1 MNINEKGNRMFSYYS
16 QCHKASKGLV
26 FLSLLFIT
34 FFLNTTAFA
43 DETCDQWEELALTT
57 PAPPS
62 SAKNFK
68 RYHHMLERFPEKADV
83 LFFGDSL
90 AAGWSKKATKT
101 AFMQKHVGN
110 IGFGGSVVQTAL
122 WALENAPVEL
132 LSPKTIVL
140 LLGTNN
146 LKRNS
151 ACAIG
156 NGMVAV
162 VNKLHFVWPSAI
174 IYIIDIPPRGKLF
187 NEHDTKRIEVNRAL
201 AKLPETYNFVQLIN
215 GFDDKITCKTRPVT
229 FWQQW
234 FPNQFPDVC
243 ENYKTDNLHLSS
255 SGYDLISLMLKQRW
269 INEN

>member
-1 MNINEKGNRMFSYYS
+1 MGINEKGNRMISFYS
-16 QCHKASKGLV
+16 QCHTASKGSIL
-26 FLSLLFIT
+26 LSLLLIT
-34 FFLNTTAFA
+34 FFLNNAAFA

-68 RYHHMLERFPEKADV
+68 RYHHMLERFPKKADV
-83 LFFGDSL
+83 VLFGDSL
-90 AAGWSKKATKT
+90 AAGWPKKATQT
-101 AFMQKHVGN
+101 AFLQKRVGN

-122 WALENAPVEL
+122 LALENAPVDL
-132 LSPKTIVL
+132 LSPDIVVL

-151 ACAIG
+151 ACAIT

-162 VNKLHFVWPSAI
+162 VNKLHTVWPSAI

-187 NEHDTKRIEVNRAL
+187 NEYDTKRIAVNQAL

-243 ENYKTDNLHLSS
+243 ANYKTDNLHLSS
-255 SGYDLISLMLKQRW
+255 SGYDVVSLMLKQRR
-269 INEN
+269 IDEN